1 MMELNLSLMELEL
14 GVDNCTY
21 HTAWDWI
28 SSLQPLWLSVISILG
43 LLGNG
48 LVLSVFCLQRNPC
61 SVPDVYLGNL
71 ALANLVMVLCLPFWT
86 VTIAQDYEWSFG
98 QRLCK
103 LINTAIS
110 MNYFCSIL
118 FLVLVSVDR
127 YLALA
132 RTMSRSRLRQSSWA
146 KRICLGI
153 WIFGFLVS
161 IPTLIFREVRYFPHL
176 GIHACYLVF
185 PHPGWKVQRNLSSI
199 VLGFAIPLPII
210 VFCTYHIVKALN
222 DSNFRFIPGVR
233 TEKRAT
239 HLVLTVLAV
248 FLFCWTPHQVIRLL
262 DTLDYYQITPR
273 GCLFAHV
280 LDISEQCSTYLAYA
294 DSAINPFLYVVVG
307 KHFRKRAKGVL
318 KQFISPGQKDSTPNG
333 TLASRFSESRK
344 DSSVI
349 DKRVIVSVHILPRQL
364 TNLSVLPGLET
375 FPKGR

>member
-1 MMELNLSLMELEL
+1 MFVFRSVMESNLSLMDMEF

-21 HTAWDWI
+21 QTAWDWI

-43 LLGNG
+43 LVGNG
-48 LVLSVFCLQRNPC
+48 LVLSVFCLQRNRC
-61 SVPDVYLGNL
+61 SVADVYLGNL
-71 ALANLVMVLCLPFWT
+71 ALANLVMGLCLPFWT
-86 VTIAQDYEWSFG
+86 VTIAKDYEWSFG
-98 QRLCK
+98 QMFCK

-161 IPTLIFREVRYFPHL
+161 IPTLIFREVRYFPTL
-176 GIHACYLVF
+176 GIHACYLIY
-185 PHPGWKVQRNLSSI
+185 PHPGWKVQRNLRSI
-199 VLGFAIPLPII
+199 VLGFVIPLPII
-210 VFCTYHIVKALN
+210 VFCTYHIVKSLR
-222 DSNFRFIPGVR
+222 DSNLRFIPGIR

-239 HLVLTVLAV
+239 HLVLMVLAV
-248 FLFCWTPHQVIRLL
+248 FLFCWTPHQVVRML

-273 GCLFAHV
+273 GCLFEHV

-307 KHFRKRAKGVL
+307 KHFRKRAKAVF
-318 KQFISPGQKDSTPNG
+318 KQFITPGQKDSTPNG
-333 TLASRFSESRK
+333 TLASRCCESRK
-344 DSSVI
+344 DSIVI
-349 DKRVIVSVHILPRQL
+349 DKRVIVSVHILPTQL
-364 TNLSVLPGLET
+364 THLNTLPGL
-375 FPKGR
+375 